1 MNAITSDQAFV
12 EELHRTLK
20 HLYEPAE
27 LRRSQLLGV
36 FNLDQRLDSASALR
50 ALLLDTILS
59 LKPDPKAPRD
69 SSGWRIYQVLTYRF
83 VDQSSQG
90 DVSTELAL
98 SVRQLRR
105 LEKAAVQAL
114 AEILA
119 ARYGIPASPAIFH
132 EQKEL
137 ESQATPP
144 NQAEPDLSP
153 DELVWLKQSYPVES
167 VDLCEL
173 LGNLVA
179 TVEPLAQTNRA
190 KIECTVPALSRPISG
205 QVMTMRQA
213 ILTVLTTALT
223 LAPGAHI
230 HISADI
236 TLDGYS
242 ILVKAFPIQNISSTQ
257 ASSILQNLEQANNL
271 LAISGSALAQLSDL
285 EKGGEF
291 VVQITLAIA
300 GQFGVLVVDDNLDTL
315 QLFERYLAGS
325 IFRFW
330 GTADP
335 SKVFEIAQAEKPAA
349 IVLDVMMPGIDG
361 WELLGRLREHPATRE
376 IPVIVCSIMQQE
388 ALSLALGAA
397 RFLAKPF
404 NRETFQE
411 NLYQLVRPPEPRFG

>member
-1 MNAITSDQAFV
+1 MKAITIDQAFT

-27 LRRSQLLGV
+27 LRRSHLLSV
-36 FNLDQRLDSASALR
+36 FGLDKRVDSASALR

-69 SSGWRIYQVLTYRF
+69 SSGWRIFQVLTYRF
-83 VDQSSQG
+83 VDQSSQN
-90 DVSTELAL
+90 DVSIELAL

-119 ARYGIPASPAIFH
+119 ARYEIQAPSTTIQEENSPERETASPN
-132 EQKEL
+132 L
-137 ESQATPP
+137 LDPGLSQ
-144 NQAEPDLSP
+144 
-153 DELVWLKQSYPVES
+153 DELARLKQTYPVEA
-167 VDLCEL
+167 VDPCEL

-179 TVEPLAQTNRA
+179 TVEPLAQANRVHMD
-190 KIECTVPALSRPISG
+190 CTIPPLSQPISG

-213 ILTVLTTALT
+213 ILTILTAAVT
-223 LAPGAHI
+223 LAPGAEI
-230 HISADI
+230 SISADI
-236 TLDGYS
+236 TLNGYD
-242 ILVKAFPIQNISSTQ
+242 ILVKTFPIRNIPPSQSSG
-257 ASSILQNLEQANNL
+257 ILRNLEQANNL
-271 LAISGSALAQLSDL
+271 LALSGSFLSLLTDL
-285 EKGGEF
+285 EKDDEF
-291 VVQITLAIA
+291 AVRITLAIA
-300 GQFGVLVVDDNLDTL
+300 GQFGVLVVDDHLDTL
-315 QLFERYLAGS
+315 QLFERYLSGS
-325 IFRFW
+325 IFRFI

-335 SKVFEIAQAEKPAA
+335 TRVFEIAQVEKPSVV
-349 IVLDVMMPGIDG
+349 VLDVMMPGIDG
-361 WELLGRLREHPATRE
+361 WELMGRLREHPSTHN

-411 NLYQLVRPPEPRFG
+411 NLYQLVRPQEPKPG

>member
-1 MNAITSDQAFV
+1 MKANPPDQAFI

-36 FNLDQRLDSASALR
+36 FSMDQRLDSASALR

-83 VDQSSQG
+83 VDQSSQS

-105 LEKAAVQAL
+105 LEKAAIQAL
-114 AEILA
+114 AEILT
-119 ARYGIPASPAIFH
+119 ARYEILASPASI
-132 EQKEL
+132 QG
-137 ESQATPP
+137 ESSLKIDAAP
-144 NQAEPDLSP
+144 PDLVEP
-153 DELVWLKQSYPVES
+153 GLPLEELARLKQNYPLEA
-167 VDLCEL
+167 VDPCEL
-173 LGNLVA
+173 IGNLLA
-179 TVEPLAQTNRA
+179 TVEPLAQANRVNVDC
-190 KIECTVPALSRPISG
+190 KIPSLSQPVSG
-205 QVMTMRQA
+205 QLMTMRQA
-213 ILTVLTTALT
+213 ILTVLTAALS
-223 LAPGAHI
+223 LAPGAQI
-230 HISADI
+230 RISADI
-236 TLDGYS
+236 TLNGYR
-242 ILVKAFPIQNISSTQ
+242 ILVKAYPIQNVTTAQSSGITH
-257 ASSILQNLEQANNL
+257 NLEQANNL
-271 LAISGSALAQLSDL
+271 LAISGSYLTLLTDL
-285 EKGGEF
+285 EKDAEF
-291 VVQITLAIA
+291 AAQITLPIA

-335 SKVFEIAQAEKPAA
+335 SQVFDIAQVEKPSV

-361 WELLGRLREHPATRE
+361 WELLGRLREHPATRN

-397 RFLAKPF
+397 CFLAKPF
-404 NRETFQE
+404 SRERFQE
-411 NLYQLVRPPEPRFG
+411 TLYRLVRPQEPTPG